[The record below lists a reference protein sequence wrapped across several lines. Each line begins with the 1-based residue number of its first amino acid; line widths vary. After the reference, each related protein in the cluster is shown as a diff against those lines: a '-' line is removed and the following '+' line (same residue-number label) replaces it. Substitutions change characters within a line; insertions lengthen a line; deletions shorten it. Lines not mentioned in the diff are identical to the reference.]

1 MEVSRP
7 GYTPQTSAGS
17 HSVMVWV
24 GLTGLISCLGLLL
37 SSLSIIPVILI
48 LQSQTKH
55 AALLPFIPALK
66 VDQPRL

>member
-1 MEVSRP
+1 
-7 GYTPQTSAGS
+7 
-17 HSVMVWV
+17 MVWV
-24 GLTGLISCLGLLL
+24 SLTGLISCLGLLL